1 MQFSCHD
8 GMKKTTSWL
17 ATVFGLLGTL
27 ISLILIVAIWISCFN
42 FNSAVYRS
50 TERISDSLTLVQD
63 QALKFDKS
71 IENSRSAVD
80 NLGNQIQEQLSS
92 FSLKTE
98 LPPGTLSPLIETS
111 EQISGKLQNWRDL
124 IGAIEEV
131 LLALNELFQ
140 ELPRATLP
148 NDSDRQPLLSTL
160 QACEAHLDQ
169 AITAFEELP
178 AQLKQLPSRPRP
190 NLYSAL
196 IKPRVNRI
204 DEALA
209 QTLVGSET
217 FKNAAQKLNESI
229 VETRTRLKKLT
240 FLTAFAGSLLLIW
253 FGAGQVCL
261 AQVGLRKIK
270 STSPVE

>member
-1 MQFSCHD
+1 MRF
-8 GMKKTTSWL
+8 
-17 ATVFGLLGTL
+17 
-27 ISLILIVAIWISCFN
+27 
-42 FNSAVYRS
+42 
-50 TERISDSLTLVQD
+50 D
-63 QALKFDKS
+63 QS

-80 NLGNQIQEQLSS
+80 DLSSQVQERLSS
-92 FSLKTE
+92 FSLKTD
-98 LPPGTLSPLIETS
+98 LPPGALSPLIETS

-148 NDSDRQPLLSTL
+148 DGSERQTLLSTL

-169 AITAFEELP
+169 AIIAFEELP

-190 NLYSAL
+190 DLYSAL
-196 IKPRVNRI
+196 IQPRVDRI

-217 FKNAAQKLNESI
+217 FKNAAKKLNEAV
-229 VETRTRLKKLT
+229 VETRIRLKKLT

-261 AQVGLRKIK
+261 ALNGISRLRTTPIA
-270 STSPVE
+270 E